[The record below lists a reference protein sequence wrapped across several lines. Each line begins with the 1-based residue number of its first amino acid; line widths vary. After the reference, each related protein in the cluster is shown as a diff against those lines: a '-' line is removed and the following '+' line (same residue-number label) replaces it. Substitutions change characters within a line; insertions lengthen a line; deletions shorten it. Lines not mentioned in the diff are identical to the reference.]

1 MARKNQQRKRQ
12 QKKRQVAK
20 VRAQR
25 HQKKKQVA
33 KVRVQRQAKQAA
45 RDGKVTA
52 KETRKI
58 NKIAA
63 KGGLK
68 RIAVKRAVNNV
79 VSNRNDNNKST
90 KIGKKADEK
99 LGKST
104 RGSLGRIGTGNN
116 TKNNNNTNNTNNTNK
131 TTNSNAQSRTSGDKT
146 EIKTSKDLDKL
157 INKDFLDQD
166 VITPQNKISGK
177 KWKPDDIANDV
188 AKQWGS
194 RYKDDESYKPKELK
208 VNAPNTPDRIKNY
221 TSEKGE
227 FDSEKYVSDVRSRMS
242 NYAKK
247 RGLSGNITRA
257 LDRKSPAQSSSTEP
271 KYGQA
276 INKLKRQLGRVNYRK
291 QIRDTTAKLT
301 GDVKP
306 GRKGLKKI
314 GLDLI
319 KPRNSEDRALSPAQA
334 ELANDRFD
342 QATKKNNKIFGQTR
356 SQIEK
361 ATLQAQAKI
370 DKREKRDAKRANE
383 RFDQSTEKTK
393 VFGKTQ
399 RQLIRDSKRA
409 KQDARQAKRAN
420 RRFDQATNTSK
431 VFGKT
436 QEELVK
442 DAESTKRDARRG
454 NKRFDQ
460 ATKTNVGAQ
469 YHSQAGESK
478 AAKLKL
484 KRKRKRNRKKKLENQ
499 RFDQAT
505 SQSTNNNWR

>member
-104 RGSLGRIGTGNN
+104 RGPLKRTLTSRGNDDNDN
-116 TKNNNNTNNTNNTNK
+116 TD
-131 TTNSNAQSRTSGDKT
+131 NSGATLRTSGNKT
-146 EIKTSKDLDKL
+146 EIKTAKDLDKL

-194 RYKDDESYKPKELK
+194 RYKDDDSYKPKRLK
-208 VNAPNTPDRIKNY
+208 VNAPNTPDRIKEY
-221 TSEKGE
+221 TSDKGE
-227 FDSEKYVSDVRSRMS
+227 FNSERYVSDVRRRMS
-242 NYAKK
+242 NYAEK

-306 GRKGLKKI
+306 GGKGLKKI

-442 DAESTKRDARRG
+442 DAKSTKRDARRG